1 MFYQTSSLLGII
13 AQVVEVWLVRTSCL
27 HGGRFL
33 IVVADLARVV
43 HRRSRWS
50 QILVLSK
57 SLFLVT
63 LVNNIINWRLIL
75 PVRNLLGIRMT
86 STTTTF
92 HDARYS
98 DNDHEF
104 QAKQYNH
111 WKTKPVRLVDIVW
124 GYKHICVC
132 FSNVHCCK
140 RVTTLGYRLREV
152 DLLI

>member
-13 AQVVEVWLVRTSCL
+13 AQVIEVRLVRTSCL

-111 WKTKPVRLVDIVW
+111 
-124 GYKHICVC
+124 
-132 FSNVHCCK
+132 
-140 RVTTLGYRLREV
+140 
-152 DLLI
+152 